1 MDLITRE
8 LNVPSQ
14 DANCQVSDRIAVLVK
29 KVGSEFSTGLI
40 SYCGNSQ
47 YSTVTIEEASI
58 VLLTFGSYYNSRGG
72 RFRIGYLQRPRGS
85 SLPLTCNID

>member
-47 YSTVTIEEASI
+47 YSTVTVENANTITL
-58 VLLTFGSYYNSRGG
+58 VFNSGEQSRRG
-72 RFRIGYLQRPRGS
+72 RFRIEYLQRPAS
-85 SLPLTCNID
+85 TSLPLSCD